1 MAMWC
6 MIEQLK
12 HMIDIPVNYNS
23 VYNALNVIQMY
34 SYFIINMTFI
44 ESIPNALH
52 SIISSWTVFHSSLK
66 PQNLNTTQF
75 SAVNFDMAIIFI
87 ARNRSRRSSRIRYQ

>member
-1 MAMWC
+1 

-12 HMIDIPVNYNS
+12 HMIDIPVNYNN

-52 SIISSWTVFHSSLK
+52 SIISS
-66 PQNLNTTQF
+66 
-75 SAVNFDMAIIFI
+75 
-87 ARNRSRRSSRIRYQ
+87 